1 MFDRLYLFF
10 ELLALIVVIF
20 QYKKMSHT
28 RYAAFLPYL
37 LFINIYELCSY
48 LHLFVVNQTNAYI
61 VNFIIS
67 IEFSFFS
74 IFISRLLPDRLRKKL
89 VTIISGII
97 VFTGIDI
104 AFIQGFWNMAT
115 FAIITQYIMLV
126 VLVCMYFYHLMQQQT
141 DEHISLIHI
150 PDFWVNTGLLF
161 FCLLEFCFFCAFSY
175 MVSRKSYYY
184 YQLWVIISNM
194 ANFILYSCLA
204 VSFLC
209 FSRKKIS
216 YSS

>member
-1 MFDRLYLFF
+1 MFQYLYLFF
-10 ELLALIVVIF
+10 ELMALTFAVV

-37 LFINIYELCSY
+37 LFICLYELGS
-48 LHLFVVNQTNAYI
+48 LKNLFHIHRNNAWVSNYVI
-61 VNFIIS
+61 IIEFIFYSFFIAGLLPPSLKRTVTKVNFAVIA
-67 IEFSFFS
+67 
-74 IFISRLLPDRLRKKL
+74 
-89 VTIISGII
+89 
-97 VFTGIDI
+97 FTAIDI
-104 AFIQGFWNMAT
+104 AFIQGFWNLAT
-115 FAIITQYIMLV
+115 VGIIIQYITLIT
-126 VLVCMYFYHLMQQQT
+126 LVCMYFYHLMQQQT
-141 DEHISLIHI
+141 DEHISLINM

-175 MVSRKSYYY
+175 MVSRRSYYY
-184 YQLWVIISNM
+184 FELWMVISNM